1 VYPTSAVAIRCTFP
15 SAGYHSQTSIAQLLI
30 MSGRL
35 RIFILVHMARGH
47 FKLLARLG
55 TGVFMLVVVQN
66 VCAPVSAWAG
76 CSHLVSSRADSGRPP
91 SVIDSL
97 VHNLAGRNEPAQAPL
112 RPCTGAWCSGQP
124 ATPAVPASEFNWGGE
139 SWAWWFP
146 GPLSADTSS
155 IFGFPALSIFHSLHR
170 QAGIFHPPRDLGCAE
185 KLSV

>member
-1 VYPTSAVAIRCTFP
+1 VYPTSAVVIHCPFP
-15 SAGYHSQTSIAQLLI
+15 SSGFHSETLTAQLLI
-30 MSGRL
+30 MGGRL
-35 RIFILVHMARGH
+35 RISILVHMARGH
-47 FKLLARLG
+47 FNPLARLG
-55 TGVFMLVVVQN
+55 TGVFMLFVVQN

-97 VHNLAGRNEPAQAPL
+97 VHNLAERNEPAQAPP

-139 SWAWWFP
+139 SWAWWVP

-155 IFGFPALSIFHSLHR
+155 IFGFPAPSIFHSLHR
-170 QAGIFHPPRDLGCAE
+170 QAGIFHPPRH
-185 KLSV
+185 LSFA